1 MATQPIT
8 NQQELPGA
16 ERWRFPLAALHEFF
30 TDALDEVTHGNRSY
44 HIWMASLTLVMC
56 AGAWAYTAQLSQ
68 GLTVTGMHDHVSWG
82 LYISNFTFLVGV
94 AAAAVVLVLP
104 TYVLHNV
111 AFKKAVLIGEAMAVA
126 AVVMAIAF
134 VVVDVGGPARL
145 WHVTPLIGVFNWPQ
159 SLLAWDIV
167 VLNVYLVINISVP
180 FYILFS
186 HYRYQEPNPRVYVPA
201 MLMSILW
208 AVSLH
213 LVTAFLFA
221 GLAARPHWNNSLMGP
236 RFLATA
242 FTAGPA
248 LMILVLQIIS
258 KQTAYQIRQE
268 TIQKLALVVTVAAQI
283 TVVMTISEMFKE
295 FYFPTHHSLSS
306 QYLFFGL
313 HGHHALRAWIWTA
326 VAMIVVAT
334 VVLSVHRLRKRSW
347 TLNASCLLLFFGILI
362 EKGLGTVVPG
372 FIPENWGKIHEYLPT
387 GTELMITAG
396 IWAGGAFL
404 FTILAKVGVAV
415 ELGELRVTPSAQN
428 GLAPDIT
435 QRYPAAPIDEWS
447 ENERLGKGA
456 KP

>member
-1 MATQPIT
+1 MATQPLT
-8 NQQELPGA
+8 NDPGYA
-16 ERWRFPLAALHEFF
+16 NPSRWRIPYAALREFF
-30 TDALDEVTHGNRSY
+30 FDALDEATHGSRTY
-44 HIWMASLTLVMC
+44 HIWMASLTFLMC
-56 AGAWAYTAQLSQ
+56 CGAYAYTTQLVQ
-68 GLTVTGMHDHVSWG
+68 GLSVTGMHDHVSWG

-104 TYVLHNV
+104 TYVLHDV

-126 AVVMAIAF
+126 AVVMAIGF

-145 WHVTPLIGVFNWPQ
+145 WHVTPMIGVFNWPQ
-159 SLLAWDIV
+159 SMLAWDIV

-186 HYRYQEPNPRVYVPA
+186 HYRDREPNPRFYVPA

-221 GLAARPHWNNSLMGP
+221 GLAARPHWNNALMGP

-248 LMILVLQIIS
+248 LMILVLQVIS
-258 KQTAYQIRQE
+258 RQTDYKIRPE
-268 TIQKLALVVTVAAQI
+268 TIQKMALVVTVAAQI

-295 FYFPTHHSLSS
+295 FYFPTHHSMSS

-326 VAMIVVAT
+326 IAIIVVAT
-334 VVLSVHRLRKRSW
+334 AILSVHKLRRNSW
-347 TLNASCLLLFFGILI
+347 TLNAACVLLFLGILI

-372 FIPENWGKIHEYLPT
+372 FIPENWGKIHEYVPT
-387 GTELMITAG
+387 GTELMVTTG

-415 ELGELRVTPSAQN
+415 ELGELRVSP
-428 GLAPDIT
+428 
-435 QRYPAAPIDEWS
+435 
-447 ENERLGKGA
+447 END
-456 KP
+456 

>member
-1 MATQPIT
+1 MATQPLT
-8 NQQELPGA
+8 NEPGYA
-16 ERWRFPLAALHEFF
+16 NPARWRIPFPALREFF
-30 TDALDEVTHGNRSY
+30 FDALDEATHGSRGY
-44 HIWMASLTLVMC
+44 HIWMASLTFLMC
-56 AGAWAYTAQLSQ
+56 CGAYAYTTQLVY
-68 GLTVTGMHDHVSWG
+68 GLSATGMHDHVSWG

-104 TYVLHNV
+104 TYVLHDV

-126 AVVMAIAF
+126 AVVMAIGF

-145 WHVTPLIGVFNWPQ
+145 WHVAPVIGVFNWPQ

-186 HYRYQEPNPRVYVPA
+186 HYRDREPNPRFYVPA

-221 GLAARPHWNNSLMGP
+221 GLAARPHWNNALMGP

-248 LMILVLQIIS
+248 LMILVLQVIS
-258 KQTAYQIRQE
+258 RQTNYKIRPE
-268 TIQKLALVVTVAAQI
+268 TVQKMALVVTVAAQI

-295 FYFPTHHSLSS
+295 FYFPTHHSMSS

-326 VAMIVVAT
+326 IAMIAIAT
-334 VVLSVHRLRKRSW
+334 AILSVHKLRRNSR
-347 TLNASCLLLFFGILI
+347 TLNAACVLLFFGILI

-372 FIPENWGKIHEYLPT
+372 FIPENWGKIHEYVPT
-387 GTELMITAG
+387 GTELMVTAG

-415 ELGELRVTPSAQN
+415 ELGELRVSP
-428 GLAPDIT
+428 
-435 QRYPAAPIDEWS
+435 
-447 ENERLGKGA
+447 ENE
-456 KP
+456 

>member
-1 MATQPIT
+1 MATQPIPT
-8 NQQELPGA
+8 EVPANWPGRARLPV
-16 ERWRFPLAALHEFF
+16 AALREFF
-30 TDALDEVTHGNRSY
+30 VDALDEATHGSRAY
-44 HIWMASLTLVMC
+44 HIWMATLTLLMC
-56 AGAWAYTAQLSQ
+56 CGAYAYSTQLSQ
-68 GLTVTGMHDHVSWG
+68 GLSVTGMHDHVSWG

-104 TYVLHNV
+104 TYVLHDV

-126 AVVMAIAF
+126 AVVMAIGF

-145 WHVTPLIGVFNWPQ
+145 WHVTPMIGVFNWPQ

-167 VLNVYLVINISVP
+167 VLNVYLVINVTVP

-186 HYRYQEPNPRVYVPA
+186 HYRNQEPNPRFYVPA

-221 GLAARPHWNNSLMGP
+221 GLAARPHWNNALMGP

-248 LMILVLQIIS
+248 LMILVLQVIS
-258 KQTAYQIRQE
+258 RQTEYKIRPE
-268 TIQKLALVVTVAAQI
+268 TIRKMALVVTVAAQI

-295 FYFPTHHSLSS
+295 FYFPTHHSMSS

-313 HGHHALRAWIWTA
+313 HGHHALRVWIWSA
-326 VAMIVVAT
+326 ISIIVVAT
-334 VVLSVHRLRKRSW
+334 AILTVHKLRHNPW
-347 TLNASCLLLFFGILI
+347 TLNLACVLLFIGILI

-372 FIPENWGKIHEYLPT
+372 FIPENWGKIHEYVPT
-387 GTELMITAG
+387 TTELVVSAG

-415 ELGELRVTPSAQN
+415 ELGEIRASP
-428 GLAPDIT
+428 G
-435 QRYPAAPIDEWS
+435 DEVAS
-447 ENERLGKGA
+447 
-456 KP
+456 

>member
-1 MATQPIT
+1 MVTQPIT
-8 NQQELPGA
+8 TEPGF
-16 ERWRFPLAALHEFF
+16 ENPSRLRIPFAALREFF
-30 TDALDEVTHGNRSY
+30 FDALDEVTHGSRSY
-44 HIWMASLTLVMC
+44 HIWMATLTFVMC
-56 AGAWAYTAQLSQ
+56 CAAYAYSSQLMQ
-68 GLTVTGMHDHVSWG
+68 GLGVTGMHDHVSWG

-104 TYVLHNV
+104 TYVLHDV

-126 AVVMAIAF
+126 AVVMAIGF

-145 WHVTPLIGVFNWPQ
+145 WHVTPMIGVFNWPQ

-186 HYRYQEPNPRVYVPA
+186 HYRDREPDSRVYVPA

-221 GLAARPHWNNSLMGP
+221 GLAARPHWNNALMGP

-248 LMILVLQIIS
+248 LMILVLQVIS
-258 KQTAYQIRQE
+258 RQTDYKIRPE
-268 TIQKLALVVTVAAQI
+268 TIHKMALVVTVAAQI

-326 VAMIVVAT
+326 IAIIVVAT
-334 VVLSVHRLRKRSW
+334 AILSVHRLRRNAW
-347 TLNASCLLLFFGILI
+347 TLNLACVLLFFGILI

-372 FIPENWGKIHEYLPT
+372 FIPENWGNIHEYVPT
-387 GTELMITAG
+387 GTELMVTAG

-415 ELGELRVTPSAQN
+415 ELGELRVSP
-428 GLAPDIT
+428 
-435 QRYPAAPIDEWS
+435 
-447 ENERLGKGA
+447 END
-456 KP
+456 

>member
-1 MATQPIT
+1 MATQPVT
-8 NQQELPGA
+8 NNETLGESRNPVIP
-16 ERWRFPLAALHEFF
+16 FAALGEFF
-30 TDALDEVTHGNRSY
+30 RDAMDEATHGSRAY
-44 HIWMASLTLVMC
+44 HVWMAVLTLIMC
-56 AGAWAYTAQLSQ
+56 CGAYAYTTQLAV
-68 GLTVTGMHDHVSWG
+68 GLGVTGMHDHVSWG

-104 TYVLHNV
+104 TYVLHDV

-126 AVVMAIAF
+126 AVVMAIGF

-145 WHVTPLIGVFNWPQ
+145 WHVAPVIGVFNWPQ
-159 SLLAWDIV
+159 SMLAWDIV

-186 HYRYQEPNPRVYVPA
+186 HYLNREPNPRIYVPA

-221 GLAARPHWNNSLMGP
+221 GLAARPHWNNALMGP

-248 LMILVLQIIS
+248 LMILVLQVIS
-258 KQTAYQIRQE
+258 RQTDYKIRPE
-268 TIQKLALVVTVAAQI
+268 TIHKMALVVTVAAQI

-295 FYFPTHHSLSS
+295 FYFPTHHSMSS

-313 HGHHALRAWIWTA
+313 DGHHALRGWIWTA
-326 VAMIVVAT
+326 IAMIVLAT
-334 VVLSVHRLRKRSW
+334 AILSVHKLRRNPWS
-347 TLNASCLLLFFGILI
+347 LNGACILLFFGILI

-372 FIPENWGKIHEYLPT
+372 FIPENWGNIHEYVPT
-387 GTELMITAG
+387 ATELTVTAG

-415 ELGELRVTPSAQN
+415 ELGELRVSPENDPDS
-428 GLAPDIT
+428 APD
-435 QRYPAAPIDEWS
+435 
-447 ENERLGKGA
+447 
-456 KP
+456 

>member
-1 MATQPIT
+1 MREFVVDAVDEATHGSRAYHLWMAT
-8 NQQELPGA
+8 
-16 ERWRFPLAALHEFF
+16 
-30 TDALDEVTHGNRSY
+30 
-44 HIWMASLTLVMC
+44 LTLIMC
-56 AGAWAYTAQLSQ
+56 CGAYAYSTQLST
-68 GLTVTGMHDHVSWG
+68 GLAVTGMHDHVSWG

-104 TYVLHNV
+104 TYVLHDV

-126 AVVMAIAF
+126 AVVMAIGF

-145 WHVTPLIGVFNWPQ
+145 WHVTPMIGVFNWPQ

-167 VLNVYLVINISVP
+167 VLNVYLIINVTVP

-186 HYRYQEPNPRVYVPA
+186 HYRNREPDPRFYVPA

-221 GLAARPHWNNSLMGP
+221 GLAARPHWNNALMGP

-248 LMILVLQIIS
+248 LMILVLQVIS
-258 KQTAYQIRQE
+258 KQTAYKIRTE
-268 TIQKLALVVTVAAQI
+268 TIAKMALVVTVAAQI

-295 FYFPTHHSLSS
+295 FYFPTHHSMSS

-313 HGHHALRAWIWTA
+313 DGHHALRPWIWTA
-326 VAMIVVAT
+326 IGIIVLAT
-334 VVLSVHRLRKRSW
+334 AILSIHKLRRNPW
-347 TLNASCLLLFFGILI
+347 TLNVACVLLFIGILI

-372 FIPENWGKIHEYLPT
+372 FIPENWGKIHEYVPT
-387 GTELMITAG
+387 STELVVSAG

-415 ELGELRVTPSAQN
+415 ELGQIRVS
-428 GLAPDIT
+428 
-435 QRYPAAPIDEWS
+435 PANSGPGDRA
-447 ENERLGKGA
+447 
-456 KP
+456 